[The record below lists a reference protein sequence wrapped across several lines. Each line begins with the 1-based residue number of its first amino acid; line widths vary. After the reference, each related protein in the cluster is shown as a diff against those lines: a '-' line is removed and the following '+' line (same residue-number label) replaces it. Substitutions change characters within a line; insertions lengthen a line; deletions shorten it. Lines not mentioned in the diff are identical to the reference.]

1 MILLNFPV
9 PICLKTVHSVLPGIE
24 KRHNKNHRSIHFLF
38 LASKNGPYFRRK
50 RAKLYKK
57 SPVVVEIKI

>member
-9 PICLKTVHSVLPGIE
+9 PICVLKQCIQSCLVLRGDTTKITAV
-24 KRHNKNHRSIHFLF
+24 SIFF
-38 LASKNGPYFRRK
+38 STKVCEIIQNR
-50 RAKLYKK
+50 